1 MRFTCGITAKRSL
14 ACSGLTAY
22 TAIKKSNQNSPEFLV
37 IIGAGGLGLMGVQ
50 IAHSITKSK
59 IICVDLDDQKLEI
72 AKTHL
77 IKTILSE
84 YNYKIEFEDDA
95 IHYIVESSRSD
106 QGMRDVKRKF
116 EVIISRVNTLLL
128 TDPEQ
133 DIVRL
138 KYKILYNYYKTTS
151 DKILILKDHVDIF
164 LEDSIIK
171 KADNGPPPGMYV

>member
-1 MRFTCGITAKRSL
+1 
-14 ACSGLTAY
+14 
-22 TAIKKSNQNSPEFLV
+22 
-37 IIGAGGLGLMGVQ
+37 
-50 IAHSITKSK
+50 
-59 IICVDLDDQKLEI
+59 
-72 AKTHL
+72 
-77 IKTILSE
+77 
-84 YNYKIEFEDDA
+84 
-95 IHYIVESSRSD
+95 
-106 QGMRDVKRKF
+106 MRDVKRKF